1 MRLKNYVKLAMLVSC
16 ILVSKAGNTQ
26 RLEKS
31 LLWKVYGNGIKD
43 TSFIYGTIHMIE
55 KKDFVLSDRVK
66 NSFEKSNSIVMEIDI
81 DMDKETKRRLGR
93 QAIFGNGKTM
103 KSYLT
108 EDEYTYF
115 QVYLKDTLK
124 INSIKLKMYE
134 MFKPFFFQSAI
145 MMEQM
150 TNMESYEQTFSKMG
164 KNKESL
170 ALETIDEQMA
180 ILVKDS
186 VEVQV
191 KEFMKDLKKGK
202 LDASKEMKKMVDFY
216 KNQDLQGLY
225 LFMIESFQD
234 DRTMEESNELKNRM
248 LDQRNKHWI
257 PKLENWMK
265 QKTLFVAVGAGH
277 LAGENGVLQLLKNQG
292 YIVEPVIN

>member
-1 MRLKNYVKLAMLVSC
+1 
-16 ILVSKAGNTQ
+16 
-26 RLEKS
+26 
-31 LLWKVYGNGIKD
+31 
-43 TSFIYGTIHMIE
+43 
-55 KKDFVLSDRVK
+55 
-66 NSFEKSNSIVMEIDI
+66 
-81 DMDKETKRRLGR
+81 
-93 QAIFGNGKTM
+93 
-103 KSYLT
+103 
-108 EDEYTYF
+108 
-115 QVYLKDTLK
+115 
-124 INSIKLKMYE
+124 
-134 MFKPFFFQSAI
+134 
-145 MMEQM
+145 
-150 TNMESYEQTFSKMG
+150 
-164 KNKESL
+164 
-170 ALETIDEQMA
+170 MA

-248 LDQRNKHWI
+248 LDQRNKQWI

-277 LAGENGVLQLLKNQG
+277 LAGEQGVLQLLKNQG
-292 YIVEPVIN
+292 YIVEPVFN